1 MENKKPYINTIDNLH
16 TFVLIALSLES
27 YLGITI
33 TDDEWGK
40 ICDIDDMINLINSK
54 EINFQPNE

>member
-33 TDDEWGK
+33 TDDEWSE
-40 ICDIDDMINLINSK
+40 ICDIDDIINLINSK
-54 EINFQPNE
+54 EIN